1 MNYEVSKMDIVYAL
15 CSENEPVLR
24 VPDHST
30 IVFHTCD
37 CFEDQI
43 QSDRMD
49 FGELDWE
56 RINPATGPV
65 YIENAEPGDLLVVHI
80 LTMELADQGV
90 MTIGP
95 KLGVFGDELK
105 ENAIRM
111 VPIIDHQ
118 AWISQDIGIP
128 LHPMIG
134 VIGTA
139 PKGSS
144 ISCGTPGDHG
154 GNMDCKHIT
163 TGAYLLLPVNVPG
176 ALLALGDL
184 HAVMGDGEVGVS
196 GVEIAGSVTVQVH
209 VLKGKAWPAPMLIN
223 KNTVMTIASAQ
234 DLDEASELAVKHMAR
249 LLEQECKMTTPE
261 AVFLLSAAAN
271 LHVCQIVDPK
281 KTARMELPRSVME
294 QCGFSFEVSS

>member
-1 MNYEVSKMDIVYAL
+1 MKYEISKSDIVYAL

-30 IVFHTCD
+30 VVFHTCD

-43 QSDRMD
+43 QSENID

-65 YIENAEPGDLLVVHI
+65 YVENAEPGDLLVVHI
-80 LTMELADQGV
+80 GKMELASQGV

-95 KLGVFGDELK
+95 NLGVFGDELK

-111 VPIIDHQ
+111 VPIRDDK
-118 AWISQDIGIP
+118 AWITNDLGIP
-128 LHPMIG
+128 LNPMIG

-139 PKGSS
+139 PQGVS
-144 ISCGTPGDHG
+144 ISCGTPGSHG
-154 GNMDCKHIT
+154 GNMDCQHIT
-163 TGAYLLLPVNVPG
+163 TGAYLLLPVYVPG

-184 HAVMGDGEVGVS
+184 HAAMGDGEVGVS

-209 VLKGKAWPAPMLIN
+209 VLKGKAWPAPLLIN
-223 KNTVMTIASAQ
+223 DKTVMTIASAE

-249 LLEQECKMTTPE
+249 LLEQECQMTTPE

-271 LHVCQIVDPK
+271 LHVCQVVDPK
-281 KTARMELPRSVME
+281 KTARMELPRFIME
-294 QCGFSFEVSS
+294 QRGFAFKV